1 MQNLQLFIQ
10 NRSLEDETVEM
21 EDESL
26 YNRCARAN
34 VSREAITNTYIGQQR
49 VKMFRMR
56 LSRETFLI
64 KKMSKGLCK
73 EIF

>member
-34 VSREAITNTYIGQQR
+34 VSREAILILISVSKGLKCF
-49 VKMFRMR
+49 VR
-56 LSRETFLI
+56 LIRETFLI

>member
-26 YNRCARAN
+26 YNRCTRAN
-34 VSREAITNTYIGQQR
+34 VSREATLILISDSKR
-49 VKMFRMR
+49 LKCFVRLIREMFP
-56 LSRETFLI
+56 I